1 MLVERAEIAQ
11 EALRHM
17 DKSLAQSRIRR
28 APQHQTPPATDLIYN
43 PGDKVLVWREKVVE
57 NRIGELVGPYI
68 LVSVDAQAKIVL
80 VQKDADS
87 KHGRYNIVRIRTF
100 LLREAAATGYLE
112 TLHAS
117 L

>member
-1 MLVERAEIAQ
+1 
-11 EALRHM
+11 M

-28 APQHQTPPATDLIYN
+28 ALQHQTPPATDFIYN
-43 PGDKVLVWREKVVE
+43 PGDKVFVWREKVVE
-57 NRIGELVGPYI
+57 NRIGELVCPYVV
-68 LVSVDAQAKIVL
+68 VSVDAQAEIVL

-87 KHGRYNIVRIRTF
+87 QYERYNIVQIRPF
-100 LLREAAATGYLE
+100 LLPEAAATGNLE